1 LAKDRTKLF
10 SWVASA
16 LVSLALLMVL
26 SWLWQDKDAELRQ
39 TLRMVPGKLDSDA
52 DIDRFLRQNYPMGD
66 VDAMIRIRT
75 GIYLQSLEFKNDTD
89 VKITGYIWQAYKD
102 GTNDRY
108 LPAEGEAGFILPDQ
122 VDAGDAL
129 QPRLDYHIHQGDEE
143 LFGWYVEA
151 TLREAFDYIKF
162 PFDHKIVSV
171 RIWPR
176 DFTTNVIPVPDF
188 DAYEAQTSDIFG
200 IKEGIVIPRWTPEST
215 FFNYEKS
222 SYSTN
227 FGIFDFVIGVGFP
240 ELHYNFVL
248 ERNLL
253 DALVEYILILSVIAL
268 LLFVT
273 MLIISNDPRQ
283 AEAHGFDTAT
293 IIASCSALFFVAIL
307 SHIELRGRFPGTAIV
322 FLEYFYYLTYV
333 ALVLVTL
340 NAYLFS
346 LREYRSIKLIHYQDN
361 LLPKVLFW
369 PLILGTSV
377 IISLA
382 AL

>member
-1 LAKDRTKLF
+1 
-10 SWVASA
+10 
-16 LVSLALLMVL
+16 MVL
-26 SWLWQDKDAELRQ
+26 SWLWQDKDAELRE

-151 TLREAFDYIKF
+151 TLREAFEYIKF

-200 IKEGIVIPRWTPEST
+200 IKEGIVIPRWTPESSPC
-215 FFNYEKS
+215 S
-222 SYSTN
+222 SSPRPTWSRPTSCSRSTARSTSLSSSSS
-227 FGIFDFVIGVGFP
+227 GSECPRDCGTP
-240 ELHYNFVL
+240 LQ
-248 ERNLL
+248 RNPPCS
-253 DALVEYILILSVIAL
+253 SVIRAW
-268 LLFVT
+268 
-273 MLIISNDPRQ
+273 
-283 AEAHGFDTAT
+283 
-293 IIASCSALFFVAIL
+293 ASPPWSTGWFPTPT
-307 SHIELRGRFPGTAIV
+307 GRPGA
-322 FLEYFYYLTYV
+322 
-333 ALVLVTL
+333 
-340 NAYLFS
+340 
-346 LREYRSIKLIHYQDN
+346 
-361 LLPKVLFW
+361 
-369 PLILGTSV
+369 
-377 IISLA
+377 
-382 AL
+382 